1 MNTILDA
8 SALETYSI
16 KNVLGDWAETAQW
29 WTLQCEAPYAKYENG
44 TVTFGLADN
53 GMIGCALFK
62 NGEFVA
68 ISTDGEFSNVNIDP
82 EKDALTIRAA
92 NQRGGFGP
100 EGPVLG
106 TLSAVNAIMA
116 DTHAFDAIYN
126 LQGIRVK
133 NATKGIYIIN
143 GKKVVIK

>member
-1 MNTILDA
+1 
-8 SALETYSI
+8 
-16 KNVLGDWAETAQW
+16 
-29 WTLQCEAPYAKYENG
+29 
-44 TVTFGLADN
+44 VTFGLADN

-68 ISTDGEFSNVNIDP
+68 ISLDGTFNNVDIDP
-82 EKDALTIRAA
+82 AKDALTIRAA

-116 DTHAFDAIYN
+116 DNNASDAIYN

-133 NATKGIYIIN
+133 NVNKGIYIMG
-143 GKKVVIK
+143 GKKVIVK